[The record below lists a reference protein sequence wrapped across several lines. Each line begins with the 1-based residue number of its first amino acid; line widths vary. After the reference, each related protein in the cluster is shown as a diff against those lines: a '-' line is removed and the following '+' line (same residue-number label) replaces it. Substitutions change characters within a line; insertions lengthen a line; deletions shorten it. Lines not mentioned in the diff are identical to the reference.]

1 VTLPRPAA
9 ALTLQ
14 GATPPLGGGPLD
26 AAQAA
31 VRRIVVDL
39 TADAAHDRAEV
50 AVWRASP
57 LADAAPGSTLTIG
70 LGDAGQTQDV
80 ATVEVTA
87 ADVTGWGAI
96 LVGHAPSR
104 RLSTTWV
111 GKSYVDSSIGD
122 IVSDLLGQGGVDEG
136 EVDASLTLPLVH
148 VDPRR
153 SVWQHLHA
161 LARRCGCTVTSGAD
175 GSISFTPI
183 PGAVAAGGLSAM
195 AAARAS
201 AAGAAAGRALD
212 LTPDAPGE
220 LREGA
225 ELIAFRVGRRPEDA
239 TIGSVTPVG
248 SKAGLLLAD
257 PDSGG
262 GETLWMD
269 PLLRTKDAADAATTA
284 RKAAARRRARSATAT
299 VPGRPDLRAGA
310 PVTLRG
316 EDFRI
321 VRARHV
327 LDAQTGY
334 LVDLVLEGAS

>member
-1 VTLPRPAA
+1 MTLPRPAA

-14 GATPPLGGGPLD
+14 GATPALGGGPLD

-70 LGDAGQTQDV
+70 LGNAGETKDV
-80 ATVEVTA
+80 VTVEITA

-111 GKSYVDSSIGD
+111 GKSYVDCSVGD
-122 IVSDLLGQGGVDEG
+122 IVSDLLGQGGVAEG
-136 EVDASLTLPLVH
+136 DVDASLPLPLVH
-148 VDPRR
+148 IDPRR

-161 LARRCGCTVTSGAD
+161 LARRCGCAVTSGAD
-175 GSISFTPI
+175 GSISFNPI
-183 PGAVAAGGLSAM
+183 PGAVAAGGLGAL
-195 AAARAS
+195 AAAGAS
-201 AAGAAAGRALD
+201 AAGALGI
-212 LTPDAPGE
+212 TSAPGE

-225 ELIAFRVGRRPEDA
+225 ELITFRVGRRPEDA
-239 TIGSVTPVG
+239 TIGSVTSVG

-262 GETLWMD
+262 GETVWMD

-284 RKAAARRRARSATAT
+284 RKAAARRRASSATAT
-299 VPGRPDLRAGA
+299 VPGRPDLRAGT

-316 EDFRI
+316 EEFRV